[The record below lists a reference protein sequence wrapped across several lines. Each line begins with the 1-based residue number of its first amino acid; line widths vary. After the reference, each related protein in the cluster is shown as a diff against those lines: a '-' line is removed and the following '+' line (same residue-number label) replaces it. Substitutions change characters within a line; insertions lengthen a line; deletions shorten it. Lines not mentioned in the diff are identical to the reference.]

1 LQKAVVCT
9 GSRLKAG
16 MTKDNPGMTKDN
28 AGMTKN
34 KAGMTKDN
42 PGVTKNKAGMT
53 TLTMEFGH
61 LQTSQG
67 WIKKLYFL

>member
-1 LQKAVVCT
+1 
-9 GSRLKAG
+9 
-16 MTKDNPGMTKDN
+16 MTKDN

>member
-1 LQKAVVCT
+1 LQKAVVRT

-34 KAGMTKDN
+34 KAGMTK
-42 PGVTKNKAGMT
+42 NKAGMT

>member
-1 LQKAVVCT
+1 LQNAVVRT

-16 MTKDNPGMTKDN
+16 MTQNNAEMTQNQVGMS
-28 AGMTKN
+28 
-34 KAGMTKDN
+34 
-42 PGVTKNKAGMT
+42 KNKAGMT

-67 WIKKLYFL
+67 RIKKLYFL

>member
-1 LQKAVVCT
+1 
-9 GSRLKAG
+9 

-34 KAGMTKDN
+34 KAGM
-42 PGVTKNKAGMT
+42 TKNKAGMT